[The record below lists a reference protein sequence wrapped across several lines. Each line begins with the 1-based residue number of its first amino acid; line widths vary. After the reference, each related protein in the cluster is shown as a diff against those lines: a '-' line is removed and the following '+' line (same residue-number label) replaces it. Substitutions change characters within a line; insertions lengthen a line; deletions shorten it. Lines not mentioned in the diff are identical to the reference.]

1 MGRRGGD
8 PKGAV
13 QGEVVTLDR
22 ASWTVGWVS
31 SERRTD
37 GCCGND
43 RGVVCE
49 ETREAGPMSPV
60 GEQATQARKA
70 HSLIGQVYDRRN
82 LLRAW
87 ERVKKNKG
95 AGGVDGVTIARFDE
109 DLDGYLDVLHQ
120 QLKDGRYRPRPVK
133 RVEIDKPGT
142 TKKRPLGIPTIM
154 DRVCQQALVQVLEPI
169 FEPTFR
175 EASFGYRQG
184 RSAHMAMRRIW
195 RQLGQAEWI
204 VDGDISD
211 FFGSLSH
218 ERLVDLVADRVADGK
233 VLSLIRSMLTAGA
246 LVDGVFESAVAGTP
260 QGGVASPLLSNIYL
274 TVFDEKMAEAGFAL
288 TRYAGDWVIV
298 CGSQSE
304 AKRAL
309 ASARAVLEGE
319 LGLRLHS
326 EKTRIVHITRGFEFL
341 GYKIGRGRGLRH
353 KAGGPSLYAL
363 PTDRSIKRFKDK
375 VRTATNRRNPKDLE
389 GVLDEL
395 NPIIRGWG
403 NYYRRAKVR
412 RLYHRLNRWIVL
424 RVWNH
429 QHKHW
434 RNAGWRYLPER
445 RLYGELGLVNL
456 LQLIPSMESYYRQK
470 GLIR

>member
-1 MGRRGGD
+1 
-8 PKGAV
+8 
-13 QGEVVTLDR
+13 
-22 ASWTVGWVS
+22 
-31 SERRTD
+31 
-37 GCCGND
+37 
-43 RGVVCE
+43 
-49 ETREAGPMSPV
+49 MSPV
-60 GEQATQARKA
+60 DKRTTQARKA

-82 LLRAW
+82 LQRAW

-95 AGGVDGVTIARFDE
+95 AGGVDGVTIARFEE
-109 DLDGYLDVLHQ
+109 DLDRYLDVLHWL
-120 QLKDGRYRPRPVK
+120 LKENRYRPRPVK

-142 TKKRPLGIPTIM
+142 MKKRPLGIPTVM

-169 FEPTFR
+169 FELTFR
-175 EASFGYRQG
+175 EASFGYRPG

-204 VDGDISD
+204 VDADISD

-218 ERLVDLVADRVADGK
+218 ELLVDLVADRVADGK

-260 QGGVASPLLSNIYL
+260 QGGVVSPLLSNIYL
-274 TVFDEKMAEAGFAL
+274 TVFDERMAEAGFAL
-288 TRYAGDWVIV
+288 TRYADDWVIV
-298 CGSQSE
+298 CRSQSE

-319 LGLRLHS
+319 LGLRLHP
-326 EKTRIVHITRGFEFL
+326 EKTRIVHVTRGFEFL
-341 GYKIGRGRGLRH
+341 GYKVGRGRGLRH
-353 KAGGPSLYAL
+353 KAGGPSLYAI

-389 GVLDEL
+389 GVLGEL

-424 RVWNH
+424 RVWSH

-434 RNAGWRYLPER
+434 RNAGWRDLPER

-470 GLIR
+470 GYVR

>member
-1 MGRRGGD
+1 M
-8 PKGAV
+8 
-13 QGEVVTLDR
+13 
-22 ASWTVGWVS
+22 S

-43 RGVVCE
+43 RGVVRE
-49 ETREAGPMSPV
+49 ETRDVVAMSPV
-60 GEQATQARKA
+60 EERTTQARKA

-82 LLRAW
+82 LRRAW
-87 ERVKKNKG
+87 ERVKRNKG
-95 AGGVDGVTIARFDE
+95 AGGVDGVTIARFEE
-109 DLDGYLDVLHQ
+109 DLERYLDVLHH

-142 TKKRPLGIPTIM
+142 AKKRPLGIPTVM
-154 DRVCQQALVQVLEPI
+154 DRVCQQALVQVLAPI

-175 EASFGYRQG
+175 EASFGYRPG

-204 VDGDISD
+204 VDADISD

-218 ERLVDLVADRVADGK
+218 ELLVDLVADRVADGK

-246 LVDGVFESAVAGTP
+246 LRDGVFESAVAGVP

-274 TVFDEKMAEAGFAL
+274 TVFDERMAEAGLAL
-288 TRYAGDWVIV
+288 TRYADDWLIV
-298 CGSQSE
+298 CRSQSE

-319 LGLRLHS
+319 LGLRLHP

-341 GYKIGRGRGLRH
+341 GYKVGRGRGLRH

-395 NPIIRGWG
+395 NPIVRGWG

-424 RVWNH
+424 RVWSH

-434 RNAGWRYLPER
+434 RNAGWRHLPER

-470 GLIR
+470 GYAR

>member
-1 MGRRGGD
+1 M
-8 PKGAV
+8 
-13 QGEVVTLDR
+13 
-22 ASWTVGWVS
+22 S

-43 RGVVCE
+43 RGDARE
-49 ETREAGPMSPV
+49 ETRDLVAGSPV
-60 GEQATQARKA
+60 VKRTMKARKA
-70 HSLIGQVYDRRN
+70 HSLIGRVYDRQN
-82 LLRAW
+82 LWRAW
-87 ERVKKNKG
+87 ERVKRNKG

-109 DLDGYLDVLHQ
+109 NLGRYLDVLHQ

-133 RVEIDKPGT
+133 RVEIVKPGT
-142 TKKRPLGIPTIM
+142 IKKRPLGIPTVM
-154 DRVCQQALVQVLEPI
+154 DRVCQQALVQVLEPV

-175 EASFGYRQG
+175 EASFGYRPG
-184 RSAHMAMRRIW
+184 RSAHGAMRRIW
-195 RQLGQAEWI
+195 RQLEQAEWV

-218 ERLVDLVADRVADGK
+218 ELLVDLVADRVADGK

-260 QGGVASPLLSNIYL
+260 QGGVASPLLSNVYL
-274 TVFDEKMAEAGFAL
+274 NIFDEKMEQAGYAL
-288 TRYAGDWVIV
+288 TRYADDWVIV
-298 CGSQSE
+298 CRSRSE
-304 AKRAL
+304 AERAL
-309 ASARAVLEGE
+309 ASARAVLEDG
-319 LGLRLHS
+319 LGLQLHRD
-326 EKTRIVHITRGFEFL
+326 KTRIVHITRGFEFL
-341 GYKIGRGRGLRH
+341 GYKIGRGKGLRH
-353 KAGGPSLYAL
+353 KAGGPGLYAI

-403 NYYRRAKVR
+403 NYYRRAHVR

-424 RVWNH
+424 RVWSH
-429 QHKHW
+429 QHKRW
-434 RNAGWRYLPER
+434 RNAGWRDLPDK

>member
-1 MGRRGGD
+1 
-8 PKGAV
+8 
-13 QGEVVTLDR
+13 
-22 ASWTVGWVS
+22 
-31 SERRTD
+31 
-37 GCCGND
+37 
-43 RGVVCE
+43 
-49 ETREAGPMSPV
+49 MSPV
-60 GEQATQARKA
+60 GEQTTQARKA

-109 DLDGYLDVLHQ
+109 DLDRYLDVLHQ

-175 EASFGYRQG
+175 EASFGYRPG

-274 TVFDEKMAEAGFAL
+274 TVFDQKMEQAGFAL
-288 TRYAGDWVIV
+288 TRYADDWVIV

-309 ASARAVLEGE
+309 ASARAVLEGK
-319 LGLRLHS
+319 LDLRLHS
-326 EKTRIVHITRGFEFL
+326 ERRGSSTSPGALSSWATRSDADGDCGTRLEVP
-341 GYKIGRGRGLRH
+341 
-353 KAGGPSLYAL
+353 AC
-363 PTDRSIKRFKDK
+363 TRSRLIARSSAS
-375 VRTATNRRNPKDLE
+375 RTRCA
-389 GVLDEL
+389 
-395 NPIIRGWG
+395 
-403 NYYRRAKVR
+403 R
-412 RLYHRLNRWIVL
+412 RLTGATPRTLKGCWMNSTRSSA
-424 RVWNH
+424 
-429 QHKHW
+429 
-434 RNAGWRYLPER
+434 AGATTTGAR
-445 RLYGELGLVNL
+445 RCAGCITASTVGSCCASGTTNTSTGETPDGVICQSGGSTGNWAW
-456 LQLIPSMESYYRQK
+456 STFCN
-470 GLIR
+470 